1 MRYRTLGSTGIRV
14 SEIGFGTW
22 GIGGNAGGAVA
33 YGPTDDRESRRAIL
47 AALDRGVNFFDT
59 ADFYGFGHSESVLGD
74 ALRGVRD
81 RVVIASKAGMVDLHG
96 AQDFSAGYL
105 RQSLERS
112 LSRLGTDYV
121 DLYQLHS
128 PPIETLRRNEGT
140 LETLVRLQ
148 RDGKIR
154 AFGISAR
161 SPEDALVAIR
171 EFRFESVQVNFNLV
185 DQRAAEN
192 GLFDL
197 CRQDNVGVIVR
208 TPLCFGFLTGKV
220 DAESG
225 FDSSD
230 HRLRW
235 SVEQRRRWADSVRA
249 FVSALGQRRSQ
260 TPAQIAL
267 RFCLSFGAVSSVIPG
282 MLTVGEVEENTYTS
296 VLGELDERD
305 RSALSGAYRSG
316 DFFVGR

>member
-1 MRYRTLGSTGIRV
+1 
-14 SEIGFGTW
+14 
-22 GIGGNAGGAVA
+22 
-33 YGPTDDRESRRAIL
+33 
-47 AALDRGVNFFDT
+47 
-59 ADFYGFGHSESVLGD
+59 
-74 ALRGVRD
+74 
-81 RVVIASKAGMVDLHG
+81 
-96 AQDFSAGYL
+96 
-105 RQSLERS
+105 
-112 LSRLGTDYV
+112 
-121 DLYQLHS
+121 
-128 PPIETLRRNEGT
+128 
-140 LETLVRLQ
+140 
-148 RDGKIR
+148 
-154 AFGISAR
+154 
-161 SPEDALVAIR
+161 
-171 EFRFESVQVNFNLV
+171 VQVNFNLV

-197 CRQDNVGVIVR
+197 CRQGNVGVIVR